1 MNNLILQLRKALVHY
16 EECVDVCAA
25 EHIMMAALTVL
36 NNRCR
41 DVAYECNKQI
51 EAMLKEER

>member
-1 MNNLILQLRKALVHY
+1 MNDLILKLRKALVHY

-25 EHIMMAALTVL
+25 EHIMMDALIAL

-41 DVAYECNKQI
+41 DVAFECNKQI
-51 EAMLKEER
+51 EAMLKED

>member
-16 EECVDVCAA
+16 EDCVDVCAA
-25 EHIMMAALTVL
+25 EHIMMDALIAL

-41 DVAYECNKQI
+41 DVAFECNKQI
-51 EAMLKEER
+51 ESMLKED